1 MANGSGPSRPP
12 AAPARQARAEERG
25 GTGGLVPWPM
35 FVSELVGTA
44 LLVLVGLSL
53 VILMFGDGSPIPGVL
68 PGEGWRRLITGF
80 LFGTTGALIALSPVG
95 KRSGAHINPIVTLA
109 FRLMGKLDLRTTL
122 GYVVAQLSGAILG
135 ALPLLA
141 WGAMGRSVAFG
152 ATLPGAG
159 YAIETVLLGEVIT
172 TFAMVTLLA
181 VFLGFRRIR
190 PFTPALFPPLYALMV
205 YVESPIS
212 GTSTNPARSL
222 GPAVVSGAWEGWWVY
237 WVGPLVGSI
246 AACLACSMLAKR
258 ITVAKLYYF
267 DSDRDRLFRRP
278 GSLNP

>member
-1 MANGSGPSRPP
+1 MASGSGPGRPP
-12 AAPARQARAEERG
+12 AAPARRARADERG

-53 VILMFGDGSPIPGVL
+53 VILMFGDGSPIPRVL

-122 GYVVAQLSGAILG
+122 GYVVAQLSGAMLG